1 MLSCRE
7 VSERASDLI
16 DGRAAWRIRVEARL
30 HLLLCQHC
38 RRYVEQLKLTVR
50 ALRSTRRSEPLV
62 DADKVLDAIN
72 RAKHNA
78 HL

>member
-16 DGRAAWRIRVEARL
+16 DGHASWRVRAEARL
-30 HLLLCQHC
+30 HLLMCQHC
-38 RRYVEQLKLTVR
+38 RRYIEQLKLTVK
-50 ALRSTRRSEPLV
+50 ALRSTRRSERPV
-62 DADKVLDAIN
+62 DAERVLDVID
-72 RAKHNA
+72 RADHNP

>member
-16 DGRAAWRIRVEARL
+16 DGRASWRIRVEARL
-30 HLLLCQHC
+30 HLLMCQHC
-38 RRYVEQLKLTVR
+38 RRYIEQLKLTVR
-50 ALRSTRRSEPLV
+50 ALRSTRRSAPPV
-62 DADKVLDAIN
+62 DAGQVLDAID
-72 RAKHNA
+72 RAKHSP

>member
-16 DGRAAWRIRVEARL
+16 DGRASWRIRAEARL
-30 HLLLCQHC
+30 HLLMCHHC
-38 RRYVEQLKLTVR
+38 RRYIDQLRLTVQ
-50 ALRSTRRSEPLV
+50 ALRGARRSQPPVE
-62 DADKVLDAIN
+62 AEKVLDAID
-72 RAKHNA
+72 RASHNP

>member
-16 DGRAAWRIRVEARL
+16 DGRASWRVRAGARL
-30 HLLLCQHC
+30 HLLMCQHC

-50 ALRSTRRSEPLV
+50 ALQSSRRSEPPV
-62 DADKVLDAIN
+62 DAGRVLDGSE
-72 RAKHNA
+72 RAKHNP

>member
-16 DGRAAWRIRVEARL
+16 DGRASWRIRVEARL
-30 HLLLCQHC
+30 HLLMCQHC
-38 RRYVEQLKLTVR
+38 RRYIEQLKLTVR
-50 ALRSTRRSEPLV
+50 ALRSTRRSAPPV
-62 DADKVLDAIN
+62 DAGQVLDAID
-72 RAKHNA
+72 RAKHNP

>member
-16 DGRAAWRIRVEARL
+16 DGHASWRVRAEARL
-30 HLLLCQHC
+30 HLLMCQHC
-38 RRYVEQLKLTVR
+38 RRYIEQLKLTVK
-50 ALRSTRRSEPLV
+50 ALRSARCSEPPV
-62 DADKVLDAIN
+62 DAERVLDAID
-72 RAKHNA
+72 RANHNP